1 MFFLQNVSP
10 HKPADDIKYDIDEI
24 VDELIDEVIK
34 STEAQPSVAE
44 VVFDTIQ
51 DVITQEGDD
60 DQNETS
66 VYDVTD
72 IEMELDETE
81 QKPEEPDNKSEEPDN
96 KSEISDMSM
105 GTEDSEKESICNDKN
120 SISSVTRIEIG
131 QPGDKPKTEIITKPQ
146 PETEIITKPQPETEI
161 ITKPQPEM
169 EVQEI
174 KVRIESDDETSIKSE
189 RKGKNIS
196 VITINGQQPPPTG
209 NSILVNGHVAG
220 VKDTSGNEIMINSIS
235 NQKNDPNVQQTD
247 LDVEEN
253 NEDQKSDSESVN
265 TEDSIDKVETSKPI
279 FNKAPARQHI
289 RNRSVSIA
297 SDNINCT
304 HFYYET

>member
-1 MFFLQNVSP
+1 MVFLQNVSP
-10 HKPADDIKYDIDEI
+10 HKPADDIKYDIEEI
-24 VDELIDEVIK
+24 VVELIDEVIK

-81 QKPEEPDNKSEEPDN
+81 QKPEEPDNKSEESDN
-96 KSEISDMSM
+96 KSEISDMSK

-131 QPGDKPKTEIITKPQ
+131 QPGDKPK
-146 PETEIITKPQPETEI
+146 TEIITKPQPETEI

-265 TEDSIDKVETSKPI
+265 TEESIDKVETSKPI
-279 FNKAPARQHI
+279 VIKAQAKQHI

>member
-10 HKPADDIKYDIDEI
+10 HKPADDIKYDIEEI
-24 VDELIDEVIK
+24 VVELIDEVIK

-81 QKPEEPDNKSEEPDN
+81 QKPEEPDNKSEESDN
-96 KSEISDMSM
+96 KSEISDMSK

-131 QPGDKPKTEIITKPQ
+131 QPGDKPK
-146 PETEIITKPQPETEI
+146 TEIITKPQPETEI

-265 TEDSIDKVETSKPI
+265 TEESIDKVETSKPI
-279 FNKAPARQHI
+279 VQKAQAKQHI

>member
-10 HKPADDIKYDIDEI
+10 HKPADDIKYDIEEI
-24 VDELIDEVIK
+24 VVELIDEVIK

-81 QKPEEPDNKSEEPDN
+81 QKPEEPDNKSEESDN
-96 KSEISDMSM
+96 KSEISDMSK

-131 QPGDKPKTEIITKPQ
+131 QPGDKPK
-146 PETEIITKPQPETEI
+146 TEIITKPQPETEI

-265 TEDSIDKVETSKPI
+265 TEESIDKVETSKPI
-279 FNKAPARQHI
+279 VIKAQAKQHI

>member
-1 MFFLQNVSP
+1 M
-10 HKPADDIKYDIDEI
+10 PADDIKYDMDEI

-51 DVITQEGDD
+51 DVITQEGDE

-72 IEMELDETE
+72 IEMELDEVKDETE
-81 QKPEEPDNKSEEPDN
+81 QKLEEPDI
-96 KSEISDMSM
+96 KSEISDMSK

-146 PETEIITKPQPETEI
+146 PE
-161 ITKPQPEM
+161 M

-174 KVRIESDDETSIKSE
+174 KVRVESDDEKSMKSEQNSIDSE

-235 NQKNDPNVQQTD
+235 NQKNDPNVPQTD
-247 LDVEEN
+247 LDSCDVEEN

-265 TEDSIDKVETSKPI
+265 TEDSIDKVEARKPPI
-279 FNKAPARQHI
+279 NRAQAKQHI
-289 RNRSVSIA
+289 RNRNVSIA

-304 HFYYET
+304 HFYFET

>member
-1 MFFLQNVSP
+1 M
-10 HKPADDIKYDIDEI
+10 
-24 VDELIDEVIK
+24 IDEVIK

-81 QKPEEPDNKSEEPDN
+81 QKPEEPDNKSEESDN
-96 KSEISDMSM
+96 KSEISDMSK

-131 QPGDKPKTEIITKPQ
+131 QPGDKPK
-146 PETEIITKPQPETEI
+146 TEIITKPQPETEI

-265 TEDSIDKVETSKPI
+265 TEESIDKVETSKPI
-279 FNKAPARQHI
+279 VIKAQAKQHI

>member
-10 HKPADDIKYDIDEI
+10 HKPADDIKYDIEEI
-24 VDELIDEVIK
+24 VVELIDEVIK

-81 QKPEEPDNKSEEPDN
+81 QKPEEPDNKSEESDN
-96 KSEISDMSM
+96 KSEISDMAK

-131 QPGDKPKTEIITKPQ
+131 QPGDKPK
-146 PETEIITKPQPETEI
+146 TEIITKPQPETEI

-265 TEDSIDKVETSKPI
+265 TEESIDKVETSKPI
-279 FNKAPARQHI
+279 VQKAQAKQHI

>member
-1 MFFLQNVSP
+1 MVFLQNVSP
-10 HKPADDIKYDIDEI
+10 HKPADDIKYDIEEI
-24 VDELIDEVIK
+24 VVELIDEVIK

-81 QKPEEPDNKSEEPDN
+81 QKPEEPDNKSEESDN
-96 KSEISDMSM
+96 KSEISDMSK

-131 QPGDKPKTEIITKPQ
+131 QPGDKPK
-146 PETEIITKPQPETEI
+146 TEIITKPQPETEI

-265 TEDSIDKVETSKPI
+265 TEESIDKVETNKPI
-279 FNKAPARQHI
+279 VIKAQAKQHI

>member
-1 MFFLQNVSP
+1 M
-10 HKPADDIKYDIDEI
+10 DEV

-34 STEAQPSVAE
+34 STEALPSVAE

-51 DVITQEGDD
+51 DVITQEGDE

-72 IEMELDETE
+72 IEMELDEDETE
-81 QKPEEPDNKSEEPDN
+81 QKPEEPDNKIEEPDN
-96 KSEISDMSM
+96 ISEISDMSK
-105 GTEDSEKESICNDKN
+105 GTEDSEKESICNDRN

-131 QPGDKPKTEIITKPQ
+131 QPGDKPKTK
-146 PETEIITKPQPETEI
+146 I

-174 KVRIESDDETSIKSE
+174 KVRVESDDEKSIKYEQNSTDSE

-196 VITINGQQPPPTG
+196 VITINGQQPPTTG
-209 NSILVNGHVAG
+209 NTILVNGHVAG

-235 NQKNDPNVQQTD
+235 NQKNDPNVPQTD
-247 LDVEEN
+247 LDSCDVEEN

-265 TEDSIDKVETSKPI
+265 TEDSIDKVETKKPAV
-279 FNKAPARQHI
+279 NKVQGKQHI

-297 SDNINCT
+297 SDNVNCT
-304 HFYYET
+304 HF